1 MGLKITIPV
10 TNNSEP
16 QFMEGLGGFTP
27 GEPFVI
33 SDAQAEEFKTLHEM
47 TVVQFGKA
55 GKWDVEKADDPKP
68 ATTPEENMSEAA
80 ENAEAAT
87 EEEGDK

>member
-1 MGLKITIPV
+1 MGFNITIPV

-33 SDAQAEEFKTLHEM
+33 SDAQAEEFKALHE
-47 TVVQFGKA
+47 TS
-55 GKWDVEKADDPKP
+55 VEDWEGWKVKKVKDPEPP
-68 ATTPEENMSEAA
+68 APEAA
-80 ENAEAAT
+80 TEAAT